1 MVIRSIFVEQAMP
14 AVAKKYTSRQTQS
27 QSFLDAVYTTMQ
39 KQVDNTSSSSVL
51 LKETTTDE
59 RVQTIC
65 AKFTTGKALT
75 ANEAMYLRLH
85 APDKMVEVEKTM
97 RERRMMEMAM
107 RMASTKSDVDMTVV
121 RLSSAISKSSMSSAE
136 KESMMN
142 HLKDVQK
149 QYEKTKEYE
158 QKPNS
163 PLDDY
168 TSKRIGKRR
177 SYAEV
182 LRAYRN

>member
-14 AVAKKYTSRQTQS
+14 AVTKKYTNRQTQS
-27 QSFLDAVYTTMQ
+27 QIFSDIVFNIMQ
-39 KQVDNTSSSSVL
+39 KQVDNTMSSSAS
-51 LKETTTDE
+51 LKEATTDE
-59 RVQTIC
+59 RVQAIC

-75 ANEAMYLRLH
+75 ASEVVYLRLH

-97 RERRMMEMAM
+97 RERRMMEIAM
-107 RMASTKSDVDMTVV
+107 RMASTKSDVDMTIV
-121 RLSSAISKSSMSSAE
+121 RLSSAISKSSMLSGE
-136 KESMMN
+136 KEVLMN

-163 PLDDY
+163 PLDEH
-168 TSKRIGKRR
+168 TSKRIGKLQ
-177 SYAEV
+177 SYADV
-182 LRAYRN
+182 LRAYR